1 MTLDDLDQVMEI
13 EKEAFDEHWKRQD
26 FEYEILENEFSKM
39 MVYEKDGLI
48 LGIIGYYILF
58 DAHPVLLLP

>member
-1 MTLDDLDQVMEI
+1 MIREMTLDDLDQVMEI

-48 LGIIGYYILF
+48 
-58 DAHPVLLLP
+58 